1 MDRCAKCGAE
11 NPDNH
16 KFCSECGAKF
26 VARAPSIPVPG
37 EEGVFYCAKHK
48 KEPTRVTCG
57 RCEKPICHKCMIVG
71 PAGVRCRDCGRRK
84 KPLRLRGVVH
94 DAGRGV
100 SSFGAGLGT
109 RRVWYLWIWFAI
121 INFLRGLFFR

>member
-84 KPLRLRGVVH
+84 KPVRLRGVMH
-94 DAGRGV
+94 DAGRGIG
-100 SSFGAGLGT
+100 SFGAGLGT
-109 RRVWYLWIWFAI
+109 RPVWYLWIWFAI

>member
-1 MDRCAKCGAE
+1 MDRCEKCGAE

-26 VARAPSIPVPG
+26 VARSPSIPVPG
-37 EEGVFYCAKHK
+37 EEGVFYCTKHK
-48 KEPTRVTCG
+48 KEPTRVSCG

-71 PAGVRCRDCGRRK
+71 PAGVRCRDCGKRK
-84 KPLRLRGVVH
+84 RPVRVRGMMH

-100 SSFGAGLGT
+100 ALAGASIG
-109 RRVWYLWIWFAI
+109 RRPWYFMFWFAI
-121 INFLRGLFFR
+121 LNFIRNLFGG